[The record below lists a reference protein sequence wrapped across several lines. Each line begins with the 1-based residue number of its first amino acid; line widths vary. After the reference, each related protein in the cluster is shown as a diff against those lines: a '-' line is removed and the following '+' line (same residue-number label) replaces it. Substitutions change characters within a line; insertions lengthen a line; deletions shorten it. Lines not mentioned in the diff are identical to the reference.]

1 MADLSSAIQMV
12 NDLVTRLDRL
22 NEEADRFDVGTVV
35 IRLDVLHRMLV
46 NLDID
51 QELVDTVGILHES
64 ANIIERSQSINLS
77 RSEYH
82 PTSTPN
88 GRRGRP
94 AFEISR
100 EQLSFLLEQGFKI
113 QEISAILGVG
123 KRTVER
129 RMASFDLSVTG
140 KCTFYLPGQEPLL

>member
-22 NEEADRFDVGTVV
+22 TEEADRFDVGTVV
-35 IRLDVLHRMLV
+35 IKLDVLHRMLV

-82 PTSTPN
+82 PTSIPEWKTWKT
-88 GRRGRP
+88 R
-94 AFEISR
+94 
-100 EQLSFLLEQGFKI
+100 L
-113 QEISAILGVG
+113 
-123 KRTVER
+123 
-129 RMASFDLSVTG
+129 
-140 KCTFYLPGQEPLL
+140 